1 MKVPPFF
8 RRLFKFTSMD
18 FETAVW
24 EMINLI
30 IAPKK
35 VFRNIYYH
43 VQTYISP
50 DCYPE
55 SNTMTL
61 TCIPETKNSYHR
73 ADPAFTY
80 LLSLF
85 FWLTGLAWGL
95 AYADGF
101 GRAVKISFAFVLFH
115 LLGSSVIVSTLMY
128 FLVGKVLGKRRQG
141 LFGPPN
147 GGEEELEFG
156 YCFDVSIRAFTP
168 IWVFLY
174 VLQFL
179 LMPLIAQDYWVSNFF
194 GNTMFLLAL
203 SYYFIIIFLG
213 FNALPFLSRT
223 EVLLVPIPILVI
235 LWVITY
241 SSKNTDNIDNQR
253 SYPDLTSLSQPDAPM
268 STDTTF
274 RNFTAQQAAEY
285 ASGRGGSYPEPLYET
300 ILDFH
305 QGKRDLCMDVGTG
318 PGKVV
323 WDLLN
328 YFTHCIGSD
337 ASEQMIQHAKQEAL
351 SRHVAHRTTF
361 LPIEAEHCGDPA
373 LLHHAGFEPNTID
386 LITVAT
392 AAHWFHF
399 PAFYL
404 SAAQALRPGGT
415 LAIWTTSSYFCH
427 PSVPGHR
434 EIQSLLN
441 TLEDEML
448 GPYMTPGNRLA
459 RRCYDHLPL
468 PWTPLATSAAMGGG
482 VAQNPSAA
490 FFDEATFE
498 RKHWDRDGVPSGP
511 PLSDGSPA
519 PYLFEREVDL
529 HADVKGFSSSGPVIR
544 WREANPEKANT
555 DQDPIRVIAQRLK
568 QVVGEQTKL
577 VLAPSCTLLLFRRTQ
592 GW

>member
-43 VQTYISP
+43 VQ
-50 DCYPE
+50 
-55 SNTMTL
+55 
-61 TCIPETKNSYHR
+61 TKNSYHR

-115 LLGSSVIVSTLMY
+115 LLGSSLIVSTLMY
-128 FLVGKVLGKRRQG
+128 FLVGKVLGKRRTG

-235 LWVITY
+235 LWVI
-241 SSKNTDNIDNQR
+241 
-253 SYPDLTSLSQPDAPM
+253 SLFTFDCATNLAPVLWY
-268 STDTTF
+268 TTF
-274 RNFTAQQAAEY
+274 RNFTAQQAAAY
-285 ASGRGGSYPEPLYET
+285 ASGRGGSYPQPLYQT

-305 QGKRDLCMDVGTG
+305 QGPRDLCMDVGTG
-318 PGKVV
+318 PGKAV
-323 WDLLN
+323 WDLLP
-328 YFTHCIGSD
+328 YFSHCIGSD
-337 ASEQMIQHAKQEAL
+337 ASEQMIQRAKQEAR
-351 SRHVAHRTTF
+351 SRNLTDRTTF
-361 LPIEAEHCGDPA
+361 LTVEAEHCGDPA
-373 LLHHAGFEPNTID
+373 LLRQAGFEPNSLD
-386 LITVAT
+386 LITVAM
-392 AAHWFHF
+392 AAHWFQF

-404 SAAQALRPGGT
+404 SAAQALRSGGT

-427 PSVPGHR
+427 PSVPGYR
-434 EIQSLLN
+434 DIQSLLH

-459 RRCYDHLPL
+459 RGSV
-468 PWTPLATSAAMGGG
+468 ATGGEG
-482 VAQNPSAA
+482 KENPSAA
-490 FFDEATFE
+490 FFDEAAFE
-498 RKHWDRDGVPSGP
+498 RKHWDRDGVPSAP
-511 PLSDGSPA
+511 PLADGSPG
-519 PYLFEREVDL
+519 PYLLGREVDL
-529 HADVKGFSSSGPVIR
+529 QGGLRGFDSSGPVIR

-555 DQDPIRVIAQRLK
+555 DQDPVRVIADRLM

-577 VLAPSCTLLLFRRTQ
+577 VVAPSLLVESMSSMLVLGF
-592 GW
+592 GVSWSD

>member
-43 VQTYISP
+43 
-50 DCYPE
+50 
-55 SNTMTL
+55 
-61 TCIPETKNSYHR
+61 TKNSYHR

-115 LLGSSVIVSTLMY
+115 LLGSSVIVSTLMF

-194 GNTMFLLAL
+194 GNSMFLLAL
-203 SYYFIIIFLG
+203 SYYFIVIFLG

-235 LWVITY
+235 LWVIT
-241 SSKNTDNIDNQR
+241 
-253 SYPDLTSLSQPDAPM
+253 
-268 STDTTF
+268 
-274 RNFTAQQAAEY
+274 QQAAAY
-285 ASGRGGSYPEPLYET
+285 ATGRGGSYPQPLYQT

-305 QGKRDLCMDVGTG
+305 QGPRDLCMDVGTG
-318 PGKVV
+318 PGKAV
-323 WDLLN
+323 WDLLP
-328 YFTHCIGSD
+328 YFSHCIGSD
-337 ASEQMIQHAKQEAL
+337 ASEQMIERAKQEAR
-351 SRHVAHRTTF
+351 SRNLAHRTTF
-361 LPIEAEHCGDPA
+361 LTVEAEHCGDPA
-373 LLHHAGFEPNTID
+373 LLQPAGFEPNTID
-386 LITVAT
+386 LITVAM
-392 AAHWFHF
+392 AAHWFQF

-404 SAAQALRPGGT
+404 SAAQALRSGGT

-427 PSVPGHR
+427 PSVPGYR
-434 EIQSLLN
+434 DIQSQLH

-448 GPYMTPGNRLA
+448 GPYMTPGNWLA
-459 RRCYDHLPL
+459 RGCYDHLPL
-468 PWTPLATSAAMGGG
+468 PWTPVPPPAAATGGED
-482 VAQNPSAA
+482 AENPSAA
-490 FFDEATFE
+490 LFDEATFE
-498 RKHWDRDGVPSGP
+498 RKHWDRDGVPSAP
-511 PLSDGSPA
+511 SLPDGSPG
-519 PYLFEREVDL
+519 PYLLGREVDL
-529 HADVKGFSSSGPVIR
+529 QGGLKGLDSSGPVIR
-544 WREANPEKANT
+544 WREANPEKAKT
-555 DQDPIRVIAQRLK
+555 DQDPIRVIADRLM
-568 QVVGEQTKL
+568 QVVGERTKL
-577 VLAPSCTLLLFRRTQ
+577 VVAPSCTVLLFRRT
-592 GW
+592 

>member
-43 VQTYISP
+43 VQTYIPPFKDSH
-50 DCYPE
+50 
-55 SNTMTL
+55 SGTVML
-61 TCIPETKNSYHR
+61 TRNPETKNSYHR

-235 LWVITY
+235 LWVISLFTFDCATDLAPIERSGSKFT
-241 SSKNTDNIDNQR
+241 SS
-253 SYPDLTSLSQPDAPM
+253 L

-274 RNFTAQQAAEY
+274 RNFTAQQAAAY
-285 ASGRGGSYPEPLYET
+285 ASGRGDSYPQPLYQT

-318 PGKVV
+318 PGKAV
-323 WDLLN
+323 WDLLA
-328 YFTHCIGSD
+328 YFSHCIGSD
-337 ASEQMIQHAKQEAL
+337 ASEQMIERAKQEAL
-351 SRHVAHRTTF
+351 SRNLSHRTAF
-361 LPIEAEHCGDPA
+361 LTVEAEYCGDHA
-373 LLHHAGFEPNTID
+373 LLHHAGFEPNSID
-386 LITVAT
+386 LITVAM
-392 AAHWFHF
+392 AAHWFRF

-404 SAAQALRPGGT
+404 SAAQALRSGGT
-415 LAIWTTSSYFCH
+415 LAIWTTSSYSATPPYQGIGTSRAYFI
-427 PSVPGHR
+427 PSK
-434 EIQSLLN
+434 
-441 TLEDEML
+441 T
-448 GPYMTPGNRLA
+448 
-459 RRCYDHLPL
+459 RC
-468 PWTPLATSAAMGGG
+468 
-482 VAQNPSAA
+482 
-490 FFDEATFE
+490 
-498 RKHWDRDGVPSGP
+498 
-511 PLSDGSPA
+511 
-519 PYLFEREVDL
+519 
-529 HADVKGFSSSGPVIR
+529 
-544 WREANPEKANT
+544 
-555 DQDPIRVIAQRLK
+555 
-568 QVVGEQTKL
+568 
-577 VLAPSCTLLLFRRTQ
+577 
-592 GW
+592 